1 MFGILKTKYVE
12 RAGVYSG
19 LFFLT
24 FNSASFELNFKSAS
38 AKVQSSAC

>member
-1 MFGILKTKYVE
+1 MFCVLKMKYVE

-24 FNSASFELNFKSAS
+24 VNSASFELNFKSVS
-38 AKVQSSAC
+38 AQVQSSTC